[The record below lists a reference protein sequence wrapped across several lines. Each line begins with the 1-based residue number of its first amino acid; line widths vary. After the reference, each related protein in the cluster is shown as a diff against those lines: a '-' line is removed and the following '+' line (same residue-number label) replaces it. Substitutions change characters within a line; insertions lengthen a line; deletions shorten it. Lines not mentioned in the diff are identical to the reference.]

1 MTERADSHVAE
12 LAGLDGAAALL
23 SDEGLS
29 GLLGAE
35 TRATHLRL
43 KPGHSVIVSHR
54 QAQQGSPAHGETA
67 AQVETA
73 EQVKTA
79 DLEKP
84 QHGWTM
90 LTDDADKYRKLLT
103 RAQKLGQELTV
114 HRAESPY
121 LVSGS
126 VWADRWLGKELAAAH
141 AALGEETRWH
151 ILRYNPRRRVVAV
164 VDHLSPE
171 GEPARHVVRVSAGSL
186 EHIVSTAER
195 WRDAGLPVTRMKPLG
210 KRGTAVTAPLWGHTD
225 LLRDPFIP
233 AARTAGR
240 RIAELHTCTVP
251 AARENPAA
259 QKDPALQNEPALPA
273 LEADVDGCVE
283 AVAQTAPW
291 LADRVE
297 ALAEKL
303 TSAAMAQNPGPPV
316 ELHGDLSPDQILL
329 AAPGSHKIRIIDLDR
344 VGMGPA
350 MRDVGSW
357 TASCRGAGLPEL
369 AEAFLSGYMEIAEVD
384 RAALSMW
391 ESYAHLAS
399 ALDPFR
405 NREAGWG
412 DKVTQRIESAEIAV
426 ENCALPAP

>member
-23 SDEGLS
+23 TDEGLS
-29 GLLGAE
+29 ELLGAE
-35 TRATHLRL
+35 VQATHLRL

-54 QAQQGSPAHGETA
+54 QSPPSAPAHGDA
-67 AQVETA
+67 AEREPAEHEPAAHETA
-73 EQVKTA
+73 E
-79 DLEKP
+79 
-84 QHGWTM
+84 HGWTM
-90 LTDDADKYRKLLT
+90 LTDDADKFRKLLV
-103 RAQKLGQELTV
+103 RAEKLGQELIV

-126 VWADRWLGKELAAAH
+126 VWADRWLGRELAAAH
-141 AALGEETRWH
+141 AALGKEARWH
-151 ILRYNPRRRVVAV
+151 IMRYNPRRRVVAV
-164 VDHLSPE
+164 VDHLSSE
-171 GEPARHVVRVSAGSL
+171 GEEVQHVVRVSAGSL

-210 KRGTAVTAPLWGHTD
+210 TRGTAVTAPLWGHTD
-225 LLRDPFIP
+225 LLRDPFVP

-240 RIAELHTCTVP
+240 RIAELHAST
-251 AARENPAA
+251 APAA
-259 QKDPALQNEPALPA
+259 QAEPPAQGQPAGLEGPALPP

-283 AVAQTAPW
+283 ALALIAPW
-291 LADRVE
+291 LADRAE

-303 TSAAMAQNPGPPV
+303 TSAAMAQNPGAPV

-384 RAALSMW
+384 RAALAMW

-405 NREAGWG
+405 NCETGWA

-426 ENCALPAP
+426 EDCALPTP